1 MMFLKNQKKGVKKA
15 PNSFFYNKKA
25 ISSLFKLVNS
35 YYWKSVFG
43 PITTFFMPA
52 IYIVLIG
59 FILGYENTMGGFLS
73 VAATMVTLGS
83 MPTALF
89 EFKNSSL
96 LKRIGATPIKP
107 TTFLFTIS
115 SFYFLLIIAGT
126 VFSLLFSIAVFSG
139 YWSQGRLLSGSG
151 PTAIYAPSLFA
162 ILSEVSWGQ
171 FIYGQLIN
179 VLVALVMGLAI
190 VSISKAQSMVSGIC
204 MALLITTQFI
214 SGQILPIVSIRQIPA
229 IWYLGYILSPFKSGV
244 TFVYESWNGSEIAH
258 NVIQASN
265 IFDSNPY
272 TTLYNGGQLTILSSD
287 EKIVSHFIP
296 YIWMFI
302 FGAVALKKFKW
313 SNR

>member
-1 MMFLKNQKKGVKKA
+1 MIFLKTKKNGVKRT

-107 TTFLFTIS
+107 VTFLLTIS

-139 YWSQGRLLSGSG
+139 YWNQGRLLSGSG
-151 PTAIYAPSLFA
+151 ASAIYAPSLLS
-162 ILSEVSWGQ
+162 ILSQVSWGQ
-171 FIYGQLIN
+171 FVYGQLIN
-179 VLVALVMGLAI
+179 VLVALAMGLAI

-214 SGQILPIVSIRQIPA
+214 SGQILPIVSIKQIPA

-272 TTLYNGGQLTILSSD
+272 TTLYNGSQLTILSSD
-287 EKIVSHFIP
+287 EKIVSHFVP
-296 YIWMFI
+296 YIWMLI
-302 FGAVALKKFKW
+302 FGVIALKKFKW